1 MNNNLS
7 FSTVLKT
14 GFVAGVIAAI
24 ANLGVWVIGQI
35 AGGMVVPFIA
45 VPIAS
50 LVGVLIG
57 GVLYF
62 ILSRLFGAR
71 TNFVFTIISV
81 IFLVANFFGPISAMS
96 SEAMPGMGLF
106 NLPTVIATE
115 IMHLVAGG
123 LAITRYTKL
132 MRN

>member
-1 MNNNLS
+1 
-7 FSTVLKT
+7 
-14 GFVAGVIAAI
+14 
-24 ANLGVWVIGQI
+24 
-35 AGGMVVPFIA
+35 
-45 VPIAS
+45 
-50 LVGVLIG
+50 VLIG